1 MISIEGYIYIYLI
14 QKRIDWGGED
24 SNNKCKTNEDR
35 NQTKGN
41 GYGYRIR
48 KEGRK
53 EKGIKQE
60 K

>member
-48 KEGRK
+48 KEG
-53 EKGIKQE
+53 EGY
-60 K
+60 